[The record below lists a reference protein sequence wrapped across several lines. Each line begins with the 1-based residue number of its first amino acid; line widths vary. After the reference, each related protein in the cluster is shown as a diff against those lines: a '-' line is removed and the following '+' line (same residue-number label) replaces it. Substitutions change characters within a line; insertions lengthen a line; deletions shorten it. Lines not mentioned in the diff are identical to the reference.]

1 MELEPVYEY
10 RLRQFLLVPG
20 RGFSSFPTSVDH
32 VCRINAALRTAIT

>member
-10 RLRQFLLVPG
+10 RLRQLLFVPG
-20 RGFSSFPTSVDH
+20 RGFGSFPTSVDH